1 MTESTL
7 RLSAEKAGWGVPG
20 LTGDASKW
28 PTAAYRCQMER
39 GDVKTG
45 NSFDFDGFWWMPP
58 QGGEP
63 RKLPQGTLFYDP
75 AEGVE
80 VSVVDLFG
88 GPAATL
94 DAPSAIP
101 VLHGM
106 TLEGKP
112 CTLLDLVCRQSK
124 GHLGGHSKQ
133 ILGSNLLIFG
143 AHVSNMDDLEF
154 SRARIG
160 FRGLGEWLTER
171 WPHRERSFEEISKEG
186 VLAISLDGGR
196 LVFQKHEETSA
207 TRFTNQRKV
216 EYSVLFEFDQPIT
229 LSRLNEDFVR
239 PLHDLLVLGTNEEI
253 RVTETT
259 LLIPE
264 ETEKWWDKQN
274 PIRTAAEIPV
284 VLRGELQWHADRP
297 NAFNQVPLPLAALG
311 TDLAI
316 TIQQWYTLRR
326 EISGPGNALFAAL
339 NRRFRTLEVELLGLL
354 SAAEGY
360 HRARF
365 NALTV
370 PEDAHVKAVA
380 SMIEALPSDLRDN
393 YSKRLTYANEQT
405 QAQRLREL
413 FENAESVV
421 PATSK
426 WRKAVHGLV
435 QTRNYLTHWGD
446 ESDAVLSI
454 DQQFTGLKKLEIV
467 LRINLMRDIGVDPID
482 IAGSIG
488 VSHGHH
494 QIFA

>member
-1 MTESTL
+1 MANLAGESSKVAT
-7 RLSAEKAGWGVPG
+7 AE
-20 LTGDASKW
+20 
-28 PTAAYRCQMER
+28 YRCQMER

-45 NSFDFDGFWWMPP
+45 SSFGFDGFWWVPSR
-58 QGGEP
+58 GADA
-63 RKLPQGTLFYDP
+63 RRLPQGTLRYDP

-88 GPAATL
+88 GPVATL

-106 TLEGKP
+106 TLGGDP

-133 ILGSNLLIFG
+133 ILGSNLFILG
-143 AHVSNMDDLEF
+143 THVSKMDDLEF

-171 WPHRERSFEEISKEG
+171 WPDRESSFEEISKQG
-186 VLAISLDGGR
+186 VLVIPLDGGR
-196 LVFQKHEETSA
+196 LVFRRDEETSA

-216 EYSVLFEFDQPIT
+216 EYRALFEFDQPTT
-229 LSRLNEDFVR
+229 LSKLNEDFIR

-259 LLIPE
+259 LLTHE

-274 PIRTAAEIPV
+274 PIRTVAEIPV
-284 VLRGELQWHADRP
+284 VLRSELQWHADRP
-297 NAFNQVPLPLAALG
+297 NTFNQVPLPLAALG
-311 TDLAI
+311 IDPAN

-326 EISGPGNALFAAL
+326 DISGPGNALFAAL

-370 PEDAHVKAVA
+370 SEDAHINAVA
-380 SMIEALPSDLRDN
+380 SMIDALPDDLRDN
-393 YSKRLTYANEQT
+393 YAKHLSYANEQT

-421 PATSK
+421 PATNK
-426 WRKAVHGLV
+426 WRKEVRGLV
-435 QTRNYLTHWGD
+435 QTRNYLTHWGN

-454 DQQFTGLKKLEIV
+454 DQQFIGLKKLEIV
-467 LRINLMRDIGVDPID
+467 LRINLMRDMGVEPID
-482 IAGSIG
+482 IQGSIEI
-488 VSHGHH
+488 SHGHH